1 MKKAYYRILGILFG
15 FFIFGFYLANM
26 IAKDTTFSDLENR
39 VLAQKPKFS
48 MDNLLEGRFTE
59 KYETYINDQFVLRN
73 NFVSLKS
80 SVDEALGK
88 VENNGIYKGRD
99 DYLLEG
105 FKVPDQELVNEN
117 IEAINKF
124 TKKHKDIKSYFLLA
138 PTSSAVLK
146 SNMPSNVPYVDQL
159 DYMNDFG
166 AKLVDVKY
174 INPYATLFTNKDEYI
189 YYKTDHHWTTMGA
202 YYAYTDF
209 CSALKIKAKTLD
221 DYDKNL
227 VSTQFYGTYF
237 SKALFSREK
246 GDDINVFTPKDKND
260 RYIVEYVEEKEKNT
274 SMYASEYLEKRDK
287 YGMFLKGNH
296 PLVRITTTAKLEKK
310 KKILIFK
317 DSYAN
322 SFVPFLT
329 SHYTDITLVDPRYY
343 YGNIEDLIKQDGYDE
358 ILYLYNAGTFFSD
371 NSLSTV
377 LNNE

>member
-80 SVDEALGK
+80 SVDDALGK
-88 VENNGIYKGRD
+88 VENNGIYKGKD

-146 SNMPSNVPYVDQL
+146 SNMRNNVPYVDQL

-166 AKLVDVKY
+166 SKLVDVKY
-174 INPYATLFTNKDEYI
+174 INPDNLYA
-189 YYKTDHHWTTMGA
+189 
-202 YYAYTDF
+202 
-209 CSALKIKAKTLD
+209 
-221 DYDKNL
+221 
-227 VSTQFYGTYF
+227 
-237 SKALFSREK
+237 
-246 GDDINVFTPKDKND
+246 
-260 RYIVEYVEEKEKNT
+260 
-274 SMYASEYLEKRDK
+274 
-287 YGMFLKGNH
+287 
-296 PLVRITTTAKLEKK
+296 
-310 KKILIFK
+310 
-317 DSYAN
+317 
-322 SFVPFLT
+322 
-329 SHYTDITLVDPRYY
+329 
-343 YGNIEDLIKQDGYDE
+343 
-358 ILYLYNAGTFFSD
+358 FF
-371 NSLSTV
+371 
-377 LNNE
+377 